1 MRNSQT
7 YNLYEE
13 DFASQQFHEQLPFV
27 ISLQPVTRIG
37 VGALTATKLA
47 GHTRCLSA
55 TGLQLVGP
63 FTLFCNRFS
72 VGKHQ
77 PFQMLLG
84 LPGGAIRLRAEAV
97 SFTQLDEQEAGLG
110 YLIAEQDGDK
120 EGGDMNCIIKARITS
135 TGDNDYK
142 QYLKYLRSLRQ
153 RQSEQTVMI
162 MENDGT
168 WREQTLTVTVLA

>member
-1 MRNSQT
+1 MRNSQA

-72 VGKHQ
+72 VVNHQ

-135 TGDNDYK
+135 TGDNAYK
-142 QYLKYLRSLRQ
+142 QYLTYLRSLRQ
-153 RQSEQTVMI
+153 RESEQTVMI